1 MSPNSQLLLLAFG
14 AVVALIVLIARFKL
28 HPFVALIAV
37 SLGLG
42 TAAGMPFVSVVKAF
56 QDGVGGV
63 LGFIAIVVALGT
75 MLGKMMAESGGA
87 TRIATTLISLF
98 GEKRVHWAIMFV
110 AFIVGIPVFFQVG
123 FVLLIPLVFTIARRS
138 GLSLVKIGIPLVAGL
153 SVVHGMVPPHP
164 AAMLAVGAYRADV
177 GRTIAYALLVGLPTA
192 ALAGPIFASWIAP
205 RIALPAESPIA
216 AQLAGGGDGVP
227 RDMPGFG
234 ITLFTVLLPVILM
247 LCATT
252 ADVALDTA
260 STLRTALDF
269 VGSPIVALLVALL
282 FSFWSLGYRQ
292 HFTRDQILKFAND
305 CLGPTAAILL
315 VIGAGGGFNRVL
327 LESGV
332 GKAIADVALGSHAS
346 PLLLAWTVAALI
358 RVATGSATVA
368 MTTAAGIV
376 APIALATPGTHPELL
391 VLATGAGSLV
401 LSHVNDSGFW
411 LIKEFFN
418 MTVPQ
423 TLKTWT
429 VAETIIGVA
438 GLGFTLL
445 LSLVVGCAPRERAA
459 SELSA
464 QGWIDVTAT
473 LDPARTPVY
482 AGDAPMRFDFLKDMR
497 KGDILTLSVYSLG
510 AHSGTHIDAPMHFV
524 ANGAPI
530 DQVALDP
537 LIGAAR
543 VIDVPDSVRA
553 IDAGEL
559 NKHDWRGAKRVL
571 FRTRSTLRGWMDS
584 ATFRR
589 DFAYIAPDAA
599 QLLADA
605 RVLLVGV
612 DYISAEQFGA
622 PAPRTHQILLGRG
635 IPIVEGLDLRPVQA
649 GDYDVIVL
657 PLKVRGHE
665 AAPARAILR
674 KRN

>member
-1 MSPNSQLLLLAFG
+1 MSPNTQLLLLAFG
-14 AVVALIVLIARFKL
+14 AVVALIVLIGRFKL
-28 HPFVALIAV
+28 HPFVALITV

-56 QDGVGGV
+56 QEGVGGV

-205 RIALPAESPIA
+205 RIALPADSPIA

-332 GKAIADVALGSHAS
+332 GTAIADVALGSHAS

-376 APIALATPGTHPELL
+376 APIALATPGTPLELL

-445 LSLVVGCAPRERAA
+445 LSLVVGCAPRDSGMR
-459 SELSA
+459 ELSA
-464 QGWIDVTAT
+464 EGWIDVTAT
-473 LDPARTPVY
+473 LDPAKTPVY
-482 AGDAPMRFDFLKDMR
+482 EGDAPMRFDFLKDMR
-497 KGDILTLSVYSLG
+497 
-510 AHSGTHIDAPMHFV
+510 
-524 ANGAPI
+524 
-530 DQVALDP
+530 
-537 LIGAAR
+537 
-543 VIDVPDSVRA
+543 
-553 IDAGEL
+553 
-559 NKHDWRGAKRVL
+559 
-571 FRTRSTLRGWMDS
+571 
-584 ATFRR
+584 
-589 DFAYIAPDAA
+589 
-599 QLLADA
+599 
-605 RVLLVGV
+605 
-612 DYISAEQFGA
+612 
-622 PAPRTHQILLGRG
+622 
-635 IPIVEGLDLRPVQA
+635 
-649 GDYDVIVL
+649 
-657 PLKVRGHE
+657 
-665 AAPARAILR
+665 
-674 KRN
+674 